1 MAMLLGRA
9 RVDTLILLLISGKH
23 QSFIMSYMI
32 AVDFLNIFIRLESF
46 LLSQFVEY
54 FYHER
59 VTEFVNAFSASS
71 DHVIL
76 SFVLL
81 QGILY

>member
-1 MAMLLGRA
+1 
-9 RVDTLILLLISGKH
+9 
-23 QSFIMSYMI
+23 MSYMI
-32 AVDFLNIFIRLESF
+32 AVDFSQISSSGSESF

-71 DHVIL
+71 DHVI
-76 SFVLL
+76 FVLCSTTRYI
-81 QGILY
+81 ILTGFHILK